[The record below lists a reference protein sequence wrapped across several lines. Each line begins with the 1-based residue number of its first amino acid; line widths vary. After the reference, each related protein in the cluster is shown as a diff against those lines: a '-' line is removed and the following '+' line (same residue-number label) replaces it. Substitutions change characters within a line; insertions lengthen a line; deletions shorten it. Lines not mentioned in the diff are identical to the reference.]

1 MAEKPSK
8 DSEKVTVE
16 DLLQLKKHEQPDKAF
31 WDRFERELHEK
42 TLRSLVK
49 SPSASKGALI
59 RLFGKLHPA
68 LPLSGAAAF
77 TLTFL
82 IANGYLNTTAFIEQ
96 EVSPQVVV
104 ASAPEIANET
114 STTAEL
120 KPMADYQASY
130 VVSALPAHTGESM
143 EPYTQV
149 AASKALTPV
158 HRPGVQY
165 VSGSFA
171 TSIGTSGTI
180 GIY

>member
-8 DSEKVTVE
+8 DSEKISVE
-16 DLLQLKKHEQPDKAF
+16 DLLQLKKHEQPDQAF
-31 WDRFERELHEK
+31 WDSFERELHEK
-42 TLRSLVK
+42 KLRSLVK
-49 SPSASKGALI
+49 APSASKGALI

-82 IANGYLNTTAFIEQ
+82 VANGYLNTAAFFQQ
-96 EVSPQVVV
+96 EAPQQVVA
-104 ASAPEIANET
+104 ASVPE
-114 STTAEL
+114 TTVQTPATQEIQ
-120 KPMADYQASY
+120 PMADFQASY
-130 VVSALPAHTGESM
+130 VVSTLPAHSGETM
-143 EPYTQV
+143 EYTQV

-171 TSIGTSGTI
+171 TSIGTSGTL